1 MIDTPLTLSDFPKAI
16 LHIDGD
22 AFFASCEQS
31 LEPKL
36 KGRPVVTGKERNIVA
51 SMSYEA
57 KQRGVTRGMA
67 LQEVRKLCPDVVVLP
82 SDYETYSLLSK
93 RFFDIVRR
101 YTSAVEEYSIDECF
115 ADITGLQR
123 PHRMSYSEIAK
134 RIQTELDRDL
144 GTSFS
149 VGLGP
154 TKVLAKVASKWNKPS
169 GLTVIPGNYAHR
181 YLAKLPLEKIWGIGP
196 QTTAYLEKEGLRTA
210 LDFARRSEEWVKK
223 KLTKPHLEIWFE
235 LRGESVLPVVTEEKT
250 DYQSISKM
258 KTFRPS
264 SSDKAFIFAQLSRN
278 IENAC
283 IKARRYQLAA
293 REVICFLR
301 TQNFEH
307 HGVELTFSRKTA
319 LPNEIVNSLKEHY
332 ERLYRPGQIYRA
344 TGVIL
349 TKLEQDVIR
358 QLDIF
363 DAVLRVERMRK
374 LFAGVDALDRRF
386 GKHTV
391 TLGSSL
397 AADHHNDQLRERG
410 DSAKR
415 KTILFKGENERQRL
429 AIPFMGEVG

>member
-1 MIDTPLTLSDFPKAI
+1 MNDTSLTLSAFPKAI

-31 LEPKL
+31 LEPEL
-36 KGRPVVTGKERNIVA
+36 KGRPVITGKERNIVA

-57 KQRGVTRGMA
+57 KQLGVTRGMA
-67 LQEVRKLCPDVVVLP
+67 LQEVRKLCPDVAILP

-115 ADITGLQR
+115 SDITGLRR
-123 PHRMSYSEIAK
+123 PLRMSYPEIAR
-134 RIQTELDRDL
+134 RIQEDLERDL

-154 TKVLAKVASKWNKPS
+154 SKVLAKVASKWKKPC
-169 GLTVIPGNYAHR
+169 GLTVIPGKYAHR
-181 YLAKLPLEKIWGIGP
+181 FLAQLPLEKVWGIGP

-210 LDFARRSEEWVKK
+210 LDFALRPEEWVKE
-223 KLTKPHLEIWFE
+223 KLTKPHYEIWHE
-235 LRGESVLPVVTEEKT
+235 LRGESVLPVVTDEKR

-283 IKARRYQLAA
+283 IKARRYKLAT

-307 HGVELTFSRKTA
+307 RGVELKLSRGTA
-319 LPNEIVNSLKEHY
+319 LPNEIVRAVAVSY
-332 ERLYRPGQIYRA
+332 EQIYNPQEVYRA
-344 TGVIL
+344 TGVVL
-349 TKLEQDVIR
+349 TKLEQDVTG

-363 DAVLRVERMRK
+363 DPVLHVERMRT

-397 AADHHNDQLRERG
+397 LADQYNERLRDRG
-410 DSAKR
+410 DAPIRKSA
-415 KTILFKGENERQRL
+415 LFKGENTRQRL
-429 AIPFMGEVG
+429 AIPFMGEVC

>member
-1 MIDTPLTLSDFPKAI
+1 MDDIPLTLSAFPKAI

-36 KGRPVVTGKERNIVA
+36 KGKPVVTGKERNIVA

-57 KQRGVTRGMA
+57 KRHGVARGMA
-67 LQEVRKLCPDVVVLP
+67 LQEVRKLCPDVVILP

-115 ADITGLQR
+115 ADITGLRR
-123 PHRMSYSEIAK
+123 PLRMSYPEIAR
-134 RIQTELDRDL
+134 RIQEELERDL

-169 GLTVIPGNYAHR
+169 GLTVIPGMHAHR
-181 YLAKLPLEKIWGIGP
+181 YLARLPLEKVWGIGP
-196 QTTAYLEKEGLRTA
+196 QTTAYLEKERLRTA
-210 LDFARRSEEWVKK
+210 LDFALRPEEWVKE
-223 KLTKPHLEIWFE
+223 KLTKPHYEIWRE
-235 LRGESVLPVVTEEKT
+235 LRGESVLTVVTEEKR

-258 KTFRPS
+258 KTFRPF

-307 HGVELTFSRKTA
+307 HGVELKLSRGTA
-319 LPNEIVNSLKEHY
+319 LPNEIVRALEEPY
-332 ERLYRPGQIYRA
+332 EGIYRPGEVYRA
-344 TGVIL
+344 TGVVL
-349 TKLEQDVIR
+349 TKLEKDVTR
-358 QLDIF
+358 QMDLF
-363 DAVLRVERMRK
+363 DTALCVERMQR
-374 LFAGVDALDRRF
+374 LFAGVDALDRKF

-397 AADHHNDQLRERG
+397 SADRYNERLRDRG
-410 DSAKR
+410 DAPKR
-415 KTILFKGENERQRL
+415 KTDLFKGENARQRL
-429 AIPFMGEVG
+429 ALPFMGEVG